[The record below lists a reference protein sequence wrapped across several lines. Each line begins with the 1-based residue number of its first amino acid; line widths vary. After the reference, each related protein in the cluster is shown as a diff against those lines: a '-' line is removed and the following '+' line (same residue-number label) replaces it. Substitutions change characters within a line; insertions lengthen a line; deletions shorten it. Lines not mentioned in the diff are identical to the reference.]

1 MRKKSCFYTVSL
13 ITATS
18 KINFTKKRKESSKI
32 CCGITTTNFTEKYS
46 IRVKKLITRKKK
58 KDCNCKAVL

>member
-18 KINFTKKRKESSKI
+18 RKEERKVAKFVVVLH
-32 CCGITTTNFTEKYS
+32 TTTNFTEKYS
-46 IRVKKLITRKKK
+46 IRVKKLISRKKK